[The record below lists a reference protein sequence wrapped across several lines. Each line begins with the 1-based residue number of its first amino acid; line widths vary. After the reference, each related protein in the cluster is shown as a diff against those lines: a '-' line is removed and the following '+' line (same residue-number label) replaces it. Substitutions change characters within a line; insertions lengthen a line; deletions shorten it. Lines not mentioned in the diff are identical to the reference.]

1 MKKKIGDQ
9 DYLIWRG
16 HFKVEQTNGFSF
28 GFFWGVG
35 KNSNKG
41 KIIEFTF
48 DEDERNFGKNI
59 KNPNIYFINGFTTDE
74 PNNPL

>member
-1 MKKKIGDQ
+1 MKKIETQ
-9 DYLIWRG
+9 NNLLWRG

-35 KNSNKG
+35 KNTNKG

-48 DEDERNFGKNI
+48 DEDERILVKI
-59 KNPNIYFINGFTTDE
+59 VRILISI
-74 PNNPL
+74 L